1 MTNFNPSDTA
11 TKKIHSAI
19 PTLAADGSVI
29 RWEIIVSY
37 SKDSLEFKYN
47 QEVFWMEEGQEMF
60 EPNKPNEFSQ
70 SELMSLVPLK
80 SWDAIF
86 DSQYLSLQPQQ
97 DQNEL
102 TVDKDFDIKKLKQ

>member
-1 MTNFNPSDTA
+1 
-11 TKKIHSAI
+11 
-19 PTLAADGSVI
+19 
-29 RWEIIVSY
+29 
-37 SKDSLEFKYN
+37 
-47 QEVFWMEEGQEMF
+47 MF
-60 EPNKPNEFSQ
+60 EPKKPNEFSQ

-102 TVDKDFDIKKLKQ
+102 TVDKEFDIKKLKQ